1 MYFGRHAQLHL
12 VAKIKIHCLS
22 LVTCYKS
29 APGRPRQMNLKTAGA
44 FTICTLDLVTHRSMT
59 ESLYRLCV
67 LPLKT
72 SSQSVK
78 ERGKWESKKEFFLS
92 VAGAVVGLG
101 NVWRFPY
108 MCYKNGGGKC
118 QLFQKSQNLFFK
130 IIQPPQTC
138 TN

>member
-1 MYFGRHAQLHL
+1 M
-12 VAKIKIHCLS
+12 
-22 LVTCYKS
+22 
-29 APGRPRQMNLKTAGA
+29 
-44 FTICTLDLVTHRSMT
+44 

-67 LPLKT
+67 LPLKA

-92 VAGAVVGLG
+92 VAGAVIGLG

-118 QLFQKSQNLFFK
+118 QLFQNLKISFSKLFNLHRLAQFK
-130 IIQPPQTC
+130 NKFKNKLVFIRLHQGNELIDL
-138 TN
+138 